1 MLEPTLP
8 IRTVWRKTQDF
19 AGTVWRSPWLTIT
32 ALALLAVQ
40 TVRVDGLQ
48 IKAPLIGNIGP
59 QGWKPRALEA
69 EATLKRVSEA
79 QVEAERK
86 ARDAKASEEAALKE
100 LAKGN
105 DNATIEKLQDDLA
118 RARDFIARNRVQP
131 QGDRGAACGPFT
143 PAPDRSAGHDE
154 PTGGA
159 PVMDAT
165 GLVAVPEADILICT
179 RNTVLA
185 EQWRA
190 WGLALEARG
199 SADDK

>member
-19 AGTVWRSPWLTIT
+19 AGTVWRSPWLTIA

-40 TVRVDGLQ
+40 TVRIDGLQ

-59 QGWKPRALEA
+59 QGWKPRALTA

-79 QVEAERK
+79 QDEAERK
-86 ARDAKASEEAALKE
+86 ARDARASEELALKE

-105 DNATIEKLQDDLA
+105 DNATVEKLQDDLA

-131 QGDRGAACGPFT
+131 QGDRGSTCGPFT
-143 PAPDRSAGHDE
+143 PATDRSAGNDE
-154 PTGGA
+154 PASGA
-159 PVMDAT
+159 PLVDET
-165 GLVAVPEADILICT
+165 RFVAVPESDILICT

-185 EQWRA
+185 EQWRE
-190 WGLALEARG
+190 WGLALEQRG
-199 SADDK
+199 Q